1 MFVWPERNPLVI
13 KKVLIVIGLLSLVA
27 LFFINGGQDYL
38 SFESL
43 KQHKDELL
51 AYANDNYWQAVLI
64 TGGIYIVSTV
74 LNLPGAAIMS
84 LAIGFVFGRWHGV
97 LLATTAAT
105 IGAVLVFWIARYL
118 IADWARSRLEKMEST
133 KNIMAKLHDDAFS
146 YLLFMRAV
154 PLFPFWFVNMTFA
167 FSPINT
173 KQYIIGTYFG
183 MLPVS
188 FVLVNLGQ
196 SLSTVNSMAELFNT
210 EVILSFVLIGVLALI
225 TTTIMRIR
233 KHRSLAEETHQ

>member
-1 MFVWPERNPLVI
+1 MI
-13 KKVLIVIGLLSLVA
+13 KKLLILAALLSLVA
-27 LFFINGGQDYL
+27 LFFINGGHEYL
-38 SFESL
+38 TFDSL
-43 KQHKDELL
+43 KQHKDALL
-51 AYANDNYWQAVLI
+51 TYANDHYWQTFFI
-64 TGGIYIVSTV
+64 TGGVYIISTV

-118 IADWARSRLEKMEST
+118 IADWARSRLENIKAT
-133 KNIMAKLHDDAFS
+133 KNMMANLHEDAFS

-154 PLFPFWFVNMTFA
+154 PLFPFWFVNMIFA

-173 KQYIIGTYFG
+173 KQYLIGTYLG

-196 SLSTVNSMAELFNT
+196 SLSTVNSMSELFT
-210 EVILSFVLIGVLALI
+210 SEVILSLVLIGVLAMI

-233 KHRSLAEETHQ
+233 KHRLLNEETSQ

>member
-1 MFVWPERNPLVI
+1 MI
-13 KKVLIVIGLLSLVA
+13 KKILIVIGLLSLIA

-38 SFESL
+38 SFDSL

-51 AYANDNYWQAVLI
+51 TYANNNYWQALLI
-64 TGGIYIVSTV
+64 TGGVYIVSTI

-84 LAIGFVFGRWHGV
+84 LAIGYVFGRWHGV
-97 LLATTAAT
+97 LLATTAST

-118 IADWARSRLEKMEST
+118 IADWARSHLEKMDST
-133 KNIMAKLHDDAFS
+133 RKIMDKLHEDAFS

-173 KQYIIGTYFG
+173 KQYVIGTYFG

-196 SLSTVNSMAELFNT
+196 SLSTVNSMAELFNR
-210 EVILSFVLIGVLALI
+210 EVIMSFVLIGILALI

-233 KHRSLAEETHQ
+233 KHRLLAEETSQ

>member
-1 MFVWPERNPLVI
+1 
-13 KKVLIVIGLLSLVA
+13 
-27 LFFINGGQDYL
+27 
-38 SFESL
+38 
-43 KQHKDELL
+43 
-51 AYANDNYWQAVLI
+51 
-64 TGGIYIVSTV
+64 
-74 LNLPGAAIMS
+74 
-84 LAIGFVFGRWHGV
+84 
-97 LLATTAAT
+97 
-105 IGAVLVFWIARYL
+105 
-118 IADWARSRLEKMEST
+118 MEST

-173 KQYIIGTYFG
+173 KQYVIGTYLG
-183 MLPVS
+183 MFPVS

-210 EVILSFVLIGVLALI
+210 EVILSFVLIGILALI

-233 KHRSLAEETHQ
+233 KHRALAEEANQ

>member
-1 MFVWPERNPLVI
+1 VI
-13 KKVLIVIGLLSLVA
+13 KKLLIVIGLLSLVA
-27 LFFINGGQDYL
+27 LFFINGGHEYL
-38 SFESL
+38 NFDSL
-43 KQHKDELL
+43 KQHKDTLL
-51 AYANDNYWQAVLI
+51 AYANENYWQAFFI
-64 TGGIYIVSTV
+64 TGGIYIISTV

-97 LLATTAAT
+97 LLATVAST

-118 IADWARSRLEKMEST
+118 IADWARDRLEKMQST
-133 KNIMAKLHDDAFS
+133 KKIMEKLHQDAFS

-154 PLFPFWFVNMTFA
+154 PLFPFWFVNMVFA

-173 KQYIIGTYFG
+173 KQYAIGTYFG

-196 SLSTVNSMAELFNT
+196 SLSTVNSMSELFNT
-210 EVILSFVLIGVLALI
+210 EVTLSFVLIAVLALV

-233 KHRSLAEETHQ
+233 KHRALAEETSQ

>member
-1 MFVWPERNPLVI
+1 MI
-13 KKVLIVIGLLSLVA
+13 KKLLIVAGLLSLVA

-38 SFESL
+38 NFESL

-51 AYANDNYWQAVLI
+51 AYANENYWQALLI
-64 TGGIYIVSTV
+64 TGAIYIVSTV

-97 LLATTAAT
+97 LLATIAST

-118 IADWARSRLEKMEST
+118 IADWARSRLEKNDSTRKLME
-133 KNIMAKLHDDAFS
+133 KLHQDAFS

-167 FSPINT
+167 FSPIST
-173 KQYIIGTYFG
+173 KQYVIGTYFG

-196 SLSTVNSMAELFNT
+196 SLSTVNSMAELFNRD
-210 EVILSFVLIGVLALI
+210 VILSFVLIGILALI

-233 KHRSLAEETHQ
+233 KHRLLAKEASQ

>member
-1 MFVWPERNPLVI
+1 MI
-13 KKVLIVIGLLSLVA
+13 KKLLIVIGLLGLVA
-27 LFFINGGQDYL
+27 LFFINGGQEYL
-38 SFESL
+38 NFDSL

-51 AYANDNYWQAVLI
+51 AYANEHYWQAFFMI
-64 TGGIYIVSTV
+64 GGVYIVSTV

-84 LAIGFVFGRWHGV
+84 LAIGFIFGRWHGV

-105 IGAVLVFWIARYL
+105 IGAVLVFWVARYL
-118 IADWARSRLEKMEST
+118 IADWARHRLEKMQST
-133 KNIMAKLHDDAFS
+133 KSIMANLHDDAFS

-154 PLFPFWFVNMTFA
+154 PLFPFWFVNMIFA

-173 KQYIIGTYFG
+173 KQYLIGTYFG

-196 SLSTVNSMAELFNT
+196 SLSTVDSMAELFNT
-210 EVILSFVLIGVLALI
+210 EVIISFVLIGVLALI

-233 KHRSLAEETHQ
+233 KHRSLAEETNQ